1 MPIVFECDKEQIARN
16 ISEIK
21 EGTMAYVGPLVPGIF
36 DRIQKRNIEHIYT
49 TFPEGKIRK
58 DPIEIGGKTAKE
70 LKSAL
75 DKSKINVSD
84 YSENILNSKN
94 FAVLKNQERVTLV
107 RLKVHDLG
115 FENGATTKEI
125 YKRAE
130 ELGLELCSAEVGPHY
145 RLKYTDQPLGEWFSV
160 AMKQIADRHG
170 RP

>member
-1 MPIVFECDKEQIARN
+1 MLTVIEKKMKTNQSLIKDDLVFLYETNFPIEGFGYRRDPRIGELRSQRNPEEDMPIVFECDKEQIARN

-84 YSENILNSKN
+84 YSENISYS
-94 FAVLKNQERVTLV
+94 
-107 RLKVHDLG
+107 DPSS
-115 FENGATTKEI
+115 AT
-125 YKRAE
+125 
-130 ELGLELCSAEVGPHY
+130 LELFLFNP
-145 RLKYTDQPLGEWFSV
+145 
-160 AMKQIADRHG
+160 II
-170 RP
+170 